1 MSLSFMKKTAALC
14 LLAGGLT
21 PFASAQELAPSGTW
35 TVPTCPR
42 VVSTGAS
49 GMTYTL
55 DEGAAFTPTARPLA
69 GTSYTGGL
77 VALGTP
83 NVLVSA
89 VGSTL
94 YRSTDAGCV
103 WRMVADLGEA
113 SGYELLTLSAAGA
126 DRAWVWSD
134 NRGVLFRL
142 DGTAVTSLKSPAVSI
157 LGLTADPGNGDRVRL
172 GDDRGQIWE
181 SLDAGASW
189 QPVGAP
195 AITDGLW
202 AYRVAFDP
210 SDLDHAVVGA
220 VHTGSWATFDGG
232 RTWTQSTG
240 LTKVGQVN
248 VFNVVISPSDPRVVW
263 SMGLDMAE
271 ADAGLAGRGRYLF
284 RSLDGGLTFDRVFN
298 ESGPVTLIN
307 GPTMAVHPAD
317 PNVLYFVFGTYF
329 NNYGTDLYR
338 LDAETGALTWN
349 HNADYHGLRAIE
361 FSPADPSVMYL
372 GLVRVQPGGF

>member
-1 MSLSFMKKTAALC
+1 MYLDFMKKTAVLC

-21 PFASAQELAPSGTW
+21 SSASAQEIAPSGTW

-42 VVSTGAS
+42 VISTGTP
-49 GMTYTL
+49 GMTYTT
-55 DEGAAFTPTARPLA
+55 DEGATFTPTGRPLT
-69 GTSYTGGL
+69 GTSYTSGL

-83 NVLVSA
+83 NTLVST
-89 VGSTL
+89 VGSTV

-103 WRMVADLGEA
+103 WRKVADLGAA

-126 DRAWVWSD
+126 DRAYVWSD

-142 DGTAVTSLKSPAVSI
+142 DGTAVTSLKSPVGSI
-157 LGLTADPGNGDRVRL
+157 LGLTADRKNGDRLRL

-195 AITDGLW
+195 PIADGW

-210 SDLDHAVVGA
+210 ANLDHAVVGA
-220 VHTGSWATFDGG
+220 VITGSWVTFDAG

-240 LTKVGQVN
+240 LTKTGQVN
-248 VFNVVISPSDPRVVW
+248 VFNVVISPSDPQVVW
-263 SMGLDMAE
+263 SMGLDIAE
-271 ADAGLAGRGRYLF
+271 ADAGIAGRGRYLF
-284 RSLDGGLTFDRVFN
+284 RSADGGVTFDRVFN

-307 GPTMAVHPAD
+307 GPTMAVHPTD
-317 PNVLYFVFGTYF
+317 PNVLYFVFGTWF

-338 LDAETGALTWN
+338 LDAETGVLTWN

-361 FSPADPSVMYL
+361 FSPADPAVTYL